1 MANLSNINNKFLVTA
16 GGNVLIG
23 QTADAGKKLYVYN
36 TASADVALLESTQVF
51 STLAFK
57 SSTNA
62 STVTIGI
69 DGAGNA
75 AFENKLA
82 AGKITFVTNGA
93 ERMQIDSSGNTTI
106 TTISNQGGLTVTSA
120 TDNTVL
126 GINNTATGGQA
137 WRLQSIGGGSGSG
150 QGKLLI
156 KVGGGEAAAN
166 LISFV
171 TDSSGNNI
179 KMGIG
184 TTSPVQKLTVQ
195 GSSTAAAGRF
205 TAGGNTNTLEIFGHT
220 GTGQSSGLLVNA
232 GTNTADYAARFR
244 NAAGSVIMNIRGDG
258 NVGIGTDDPQTNLEI
273 SDASGA
279 ALTIRSQDNVN
290 GYSLINFGDSDDD
303 NVGRIYYGH
312 DDNAMRFRTND
323 SEKMRLTSGARINMD
338 VMAGHE
344 SEGIIRIGRYD
355 ANTTRYNEIKSYI
368 SSTAASNYLKFSVHG
383 GVESAVVDVMT
394 LLGSGQSTF
403 YGSVGLNSGATFNVK
418 LQQNAHS
425 TVLSNSAY
433 SNAAAVQAYATST
446 TDVYPGYGFHKASA
460 LGAFL
465 YATSRTEL
473 RLRGDGGTDKV
484 LLMANSDYEE
494 GTWTPVI
501 DGSTSVSGQSYSR
514 QEGSYTKV
522 GNMIT
527 AWFSITLT
535 AKGTIAGF
543 LRISGLPLNGSATP
557 VLKPAAVSWSNM
569 SMTANHQLSAEQYT
583 ANPFMYLFEMDASGS
598 KDQIQTGAITDTTF
612 ISGTLTYRV

>member
-1 MANLSNINNKFLVTA
+1 MANLSNINNKFIVEDD
-16 GGNVLIG
+16 GDVGIG
-23 QTADAGKKLYVYN
+23 
-36 TASADVALLESTQVF
+36 
-51 STLAFK
+51 
-57 SSTNA
+57 
-62 STVTIGI
+62 
-69 DGAGNA
+69 
-75 AFENKLA
+75 
-82 AGKITFVTNGA
+82 
-93 ERMQIDSSGNTTI
+93 
-106 TTISNQGGLTVTSA
+106 VTSA
-120 TDNTVL
+120 T
-126 GINNTATGGQA
+126 A
-137 WRLQSIGGGSGSG
+137 
-150 QGKLLI
+150 KLHI
-156 KVGGGEAAAN
+156 RDG
-166 LISFV
+166 
-171 TDSSGNNI
+171 
-179 KMGIG
+179 
-184 TTSPVQKLTVQ
+184 
-195 GSSTAAAGRF
+195 
-205 TAGGNTNTLEIFGHT
+205 
-220 GTGQSSGLLVNA
+220 
-232 GTNTADYAARFR
+232 GTNADVGIKIGNDSRDW
-244 NAAGSVIMNIRGDG
+244 NMKVMGSVSDSFQIFTHDNSNIMTILSSG

-394 LLGSGQSTF
+394 LLGSGNVGIGTTSPGGLLTIKGAGDAIRVESTNTGVGGAQIDLLHF
-403 YGSVGLNSGATFNVK
+403 TTSPADNDTFALINMGGYYTGTTSVYGTSIKSIWTDVSARDADLTFSTNNSGTLSERMRLTTSLMQLTTGASNQGVIQMSTDAAYQIRGGGNYGYISLVGPSLRFDTNGSKRMNIDLNGGLEYQGAEPGVTGVRFQGSGTCNGYAGSLLSFYAMDVMRDQGSGKAMNV
-418 LQQNAHS
+418 QGTIDIAAGYGIGFGA
-425 TVLSNSAY
+425 SAG
-433 SNAAAVQAYATST
+433 AGATST
-446 TDVYPGYGFHKASA
+446 
-460 LGAFL
+460 
-465 YATSRTEL
+465 
-473 RLRGDGGTDKV
+473 
-484 LLMANSDYEE
+484 LLDDYEE

-543 LRISGLPLNGSATP
+543 LRISGLPLNGSAAP
-557 VLKPAAVSWSNM
+557 VLKPAAVAWSNM
-569 SMTANHQLSAEQYT
+569 SMTANHQLSAEQFA
-583 ANPFMYLFEMDASGS
+583 ANPFMYLYEMDASGT
-598 KDQIQTGAITDTTF
+598 KTQIQTGAITDTTF
-612 ISGTLTYRV
+612 ITGTLTYRV